1 MMVHSS
7 STRECDVMVVG
18 GGTAGVVAAIQAARA
33 GARTVLIEMTGQ
45 LGGTMT
51 SAGVSNPGCF
61 WSPHR
66 QIIAGIGWELV
77 KRCEALGGLV
87 MPDFSKRNPV
97 HPSHHIPLNRYVWAL
112 LAEEV
117 CREAGVEI
125 HYYVCPLSIAEL
137 DSHLWNVE
145 TFGKG
150 VRQSF
155 NVRELID
162 CTGDANVVAMLGL
175 ARVQDTERQPGTYMY
190 VLTGYDSSALDEQKV
205 QAAYE
210 AALADGRLKPGDW
223 SYPKR
228 PFISLL
234 RGRGENC
241 QHLFHIDTDTARGMT
256 DASLR
261 GRESVLRTL
270 RFVRTL
276 PGCENA
282 QIEKMAVQAGA
293 RDSWRIVGEKTVTYE
308 DYKAAKVYEDAI
320 AHTLYLIDLHKE
332 DGILMERLPD
342 ELVPTIPMGALIPRG
357 ARRIL
362 AAGRIVSSDK
372 LAHSALRVQASCM
385 AMGQA
390 VGAASALGAKRGIA
404 SRDVPIED
412 VRALLRSH
420 GAIVPE
426 TTAPA

>member
-1 MMVHSS
+1 MMVHRA
-7 STRECDVMVVG
+7 STQECDVMVVG
-18 GGTAGVVAAIQAARA
+18 GGTAGVVAAVQAARA
-33 GARTVLIEMTGQ
+33 GVRTVLIEMTGQ

-61 WSPHR
+61 WSPNR

-87 MPDFSKRNPV
+87 MPDFSKRNRT

-112 LAEEV
+112 LAEEM
-117 CREAGVEI
+117 CLQAGVEI
-125 HYYVCPLSIAEL
+125 RYHECPLNIAEL

-145 TFGKG
+145 TFGKST
-150 VRQSF
+150 RQSF

-175 ARVQDTERQPGTYMY
+175 ARTQNAERQPGTFMY
-190 VLTGYDSSALDEQKV
+190 VLTDYDASTLDERKV
-205 QAAYE
+205 QTAYE
-210 AALADGRLKPGDW
+210 SALADGRLRPGDW
-223 SYPKR
+223 CYPKR

-241 QHLFHIDTDTARGMT
+241 QHIFGMDTDTARGMT

-270 RFVRTL
+270 RFVRSL
-276 PGCENA
+276 PGCANA
-282 QIEKMAVQAGA
+282 CIETMAVQAGA
-293 RDSWRIVGEKTVTYE
+293 RDSWRIVGEKTVTYA
-308 DYKAAKVYEDAI
+308 DYKAAKVYDDAV
-320 AHTLYLIDLHKE
+320 AYTLYLIDLHKE
-332 DGILMERLPD
+332 DGILMERLAD

-390 VGAASALGAKRGIA
+390 VGAAAALGAQRGVL

-412 VRALLRSH
+412 IRAMLRSH
-420 GAIVPE
+420 GAIVPK